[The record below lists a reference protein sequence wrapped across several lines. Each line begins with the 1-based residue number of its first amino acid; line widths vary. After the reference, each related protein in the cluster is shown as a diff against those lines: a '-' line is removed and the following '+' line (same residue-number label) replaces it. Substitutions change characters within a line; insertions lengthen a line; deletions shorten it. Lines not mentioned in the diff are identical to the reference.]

1 MIALV
6 AVGMSKS
13 DADADADGPPTAA
26 LLDALAVKRN
36 TLVGVGV
43 GIGVAALAYAVRIFE
58 LLGPVGFERTYPI
71 VGPEAWFLLLAI
83 VFASATALG
92 VVVVLTA
99 IRAVR
104 LSKNV

>member
-1 MIALV
+1 
-6 AVGMSKS
+6 MSEG
-13 DADADADGPPTAA
+13 DADEPADGGPTGG
-26 LLDALAVKRN
+26 LGEALAVKRN
-36 TLVGVGV
+36 TLIGLGV
-43 GIGVAALAYAVRIFE
+43 GIGVAAVAYLVRIFE
-58 LLGPVGFERTYPI
+58 LLGPAGVNRTYPI

-104 LSKNV
+104 LSKRV

>member
-1 MIALV
+1 
-6 AVGMSKS
+6 MSEG
-13 DADADADGPPTAA
+13 DANGQPDGAA
-26 LLDALAVKRN
+26 TGGLLAALAVKRN
-36 TLVGVGV
+36 TVIGLGV
-43 GIGVAALAYAVRIFE
+43 GIGVAAIAYLVRIFE
-58 LLGPVGFERTYPI
+58 LLGPPGFERTYPI

-104 LSKNV
+104 LSKEV

>member
-1 MIALV
+1 
-6 AVGMSKS
+6 MSET
-13 DADADADGPPTAA
+13 DADGQTDGAPTGG
-26 LLDALAVKRN
+26 LLAALAVIRN
-36 TLVGVGV
+36 TVIGLGV
-43 GIGVAALAYAVRIFE
+43 GIGVAALAYLVRIFE

-104 LSKNV
+104 LSKEV

>member
-92 VVVVLTA
+92 VIVVLTV

-104 LSKNV
+104 LAKSV

>member
-1 MIALV
+1 
-6 AVGMSKS
+6 MSEG
-13 DADADADGPPTAA
+13 DADKPADGGPTGG
-26 LLDALAVKRN
+26 LSEALAVKRN
-36 TLVGVGV
+36 TKLGLGV
-43 GIGVAALAYAVRIFE
+43 GIGVAAIAYLVRIFE
-58 LLGPVGFERTYPI
+58 LLGPMGVTRTYPI

-104 LSKNV
+104 LSKRV

>member
-1 MIALV
+1 
-6 AVGMSKS
+6 MSDG
-13 DADADADGPPTAA
+13 DADGQTDGPPTGG
-26 LLDALAVKRN
+26 LLAALAVKRN
-36 TLVGVGV
+36 TGIGLGV
-43 GIGVAALAYAVRIFE
+43 GIGVAALAYLVRIFE

-71 VGPEAWFLLLAI
+71 VGPEAWFLLLAV

-104 LSKNV
+104 LSKDV

>member
-1 MIALV
+1 
-6 AVGMSKS
+6 MSEG
-13 DADADADGPPTAA
+13 DANGQPDGAPAGG
-26 LLDALAVKRN
+26 LLAALAVKRN
-36 TLVGVGV
+36 TVIGLGVGV
-43 GIGVAALAYAVRIFE
+43 GVAALAYLVRIFE

-71 VGPEAWFLLLAI
+71 VGPEAWFLLLAV

-104 LSKNV
+104 LSKDV

>member
-1 MIALV
+1 
-6 AVGMSKS
+6 MSET
-13 DADADADGPPTAA
+13 DADGQTDGAPTGG
-26 LLDALAVKRN
+26 LLAALAVKRN
-36 TLVGVGV
+36 TVIGLGV
-43 GIGVAALAYAVRIFE
+43 GIGVAALAYLVRIFE

-104 LSKNV
+104 LSKEV

>member
-1 MIALV
+1 
-6 AVGMSKS
+6 MSEG
-13 DADADADGPPTAA
+13 DANGQPDGAA
-26 LLDALAVKRN
+26 TGGLLAALAVKRN
-36 TLVGVGV
+36 TVIGLGV
-43 GIGVAALAYAVRIFE
+43 GIGVAAIAYLVRIFE
-58 LLGPVGFERTYPI
+58 LLGPPGFERSYPI

-104 LSKNV
+104 LSKEV